1 MIKVVFVLL
10 VAFLFTAGFVCNGGG
25 TRSATNY
32 DEIGKYAKSVTFY
45 DAKKAADKYLFYY
58 PEGHLAK
65 APIVLF
71 LPGGNANIMGY
82 RGIMQ
87 FIASH
92 GYFVIGTTVSGEYSD
107 YLTNIAF
114 DKALAVAKKTHPE
127 MDFSK
132 LAVMGHS
139 QGGGLAFPVMQHL
152 LQSGS
157 YGNNKNIVISIDGWF
172 PFEMNQ
178 KDLRE
183 LKTMVSFIQFGGY
196 RGTGTD
202 PRITLTILNLINDV
216 NEKAYITLNEHRH
229 HSYSGGDL
237 KTILTRKDL
246 LKPIMALLDYKLKG
260 DRNAKHIVLDGY
272 KKTVEK
278 VTATLG
284 PIGASCKGRYNSTR
298 VIIKNDIDYCHPE
311 LYKR

>member
-1 MIKVVFVLL
+1 MMKIVFVLL
-10 VAFLFTAGFVCNGGG
+10 FALLFTGGFVCRGGG
-25 TRSATNY
+25 TRSATRY
-32 DEIGKYAKSVTFY
+32 DKIGKYAKFVTFY
-45 DAKKAADKYLFYY
+45 NAKMASDKYLFYY
-58 PEGHLAK
+58 PEGQLAK

-82 RGIMQ
+82 KGIMQ

-127 MDFSK
+127 LDFSK

-152 LQSGS
+152 LNGGIFGS
-157 YGNNKNIVISIDGWF
+157 KKNIVISIDGWF

-183 LKTMVSFIQFGGY
+183 LNTMAAFVQFGGY
-196 RGTGTD
+196 KGTGTD
-202 PRITLTILNLINDV
+202 PRITLAILNLIDDK
-216 NEKAYITLNEHRH
+216 NEKAYITLNEHRR

-237 KTILTRKDL
+237 KTIVTRKDL

-260 DRNAKHIVLDGY
+260 DQKAKHIVFAGY
-272 KKTVEK
+272 KETVKK
-278 VTATLG
+278 VTAALA

-298 VIIKNDIDYCHPE
+298 VISKNDIDYCHPE

>member
-1 MIKVVFVLL
+1 MIKIVSVLL
-10 VAFLFTAGFVCNGGG
+10 VAFLFTVGFVCRGSSA
-25 TRSATNY
+25 RSATSY
-32 DEIGKYAKSVTFY
+32 DKIGKYAKFVKFY
-45 DAKKAADKYLFYY
+45 NDKMASDKYLFYY

-65 APIVLF
+65 VAIVLF

-82 RGIMQ
+82 KGIMQ

-114 DKALAVAKKTHPE
+114 DKALAAAKKTHPE

-152 LQSGS
+152 LNGGTFGS
-157 YGNNKNIVISIDGWF
+157 KKNIVISIDGWF

-183 LKTMVSFIQFGGY
+183 LKTMAAFVQFGGSK
-196 RGTGTD
+196 GTGTD
-202 PRITLTILNLINDV
+202 PRITLSILNLIDDTND
-216 NEKAYITLNEHRH
+216 KAYITLNDHRP
-229 HSYSGGDL
+229 HSYSRGNF
-237 KTILTRKDL
+237 KTL
-246 LKPIMALLDYKLKG
+246 L
-260 DRNAKHIVLDGY
+260 
-272 KKTVEK
+272 
-278 VTATLG
+278 
-284 PIGASCKGRYNSTR
+284 
-298 VIIKNDIDYCHPE
+298 
-311 LYKR
+311 